1 MLATNRIN
9 RTRTSRASSLFALAA
24 LFLLSLAAASPANAQ
39 NPAVVFS
46 YTNGVSGVC
55 SSPSLLYA
63 GGCDYAGTVDQLA
76 ANARGDV
83 FASVSENNVGYILE
97 VPANGSQ
104 QVQLLTGL
112 GNPYGANSVYVDKNN
127 NIYVPNASDAN
138 VVYIP
143 FVNGAYAENVNYGT
157 LSKCSAFPVP
167 ATTTTD
173 CIVPLNYPGSLGYYV
188 SAGALGMDGAG
199 NLYMISKYCGGG
211 CVASGT
217 DILFEVLASNGN
229 FVILDSTL
237 GNDSGSEIAV
247 NNAGDIFITNY
258 GSLYEYKHSAN
269 TTRISAYSQN
279 GPDGV
284 QMDASGNLYVTENS
298 AAEILEYPY
307 IDGDYGLPGGNS
319 FIVSNQLG
327 SGYTSQASQGIAVA
341 GSGKITYAGNYPNSL
356 STLTVGNLA
365 FGSTPINTTSGSS
378 TLNMVFNTA
387 ETFGSIKTFGP
398 FNATTTCTAASY
410 AAGGN
415 CTVSVTYSSNAVG
428 TQTGELVA
436 YSSTGTVLGT
446 AFLSGV
452 GTGATVNADPGT
464 DDTDGTGYTMPAA
477 VAVDSTGN
485 IFVADSSTGNIYK
498 TTTSSTAAAAV
509 VASGFTAPSA
519 IAVDGA
525 DNLYVAASGEV
536 VEAAYNATAATY
548 GTPTV
553 LFSGL
558 SGPSGLALDSIGN
571 VYIAD
576 SGNSRVVRLASSGG
590 LPLGSQFSTL
600 GTGLATPVALAID
613 NASQNIYIADAG
625 AENVVQVNLLTSSQA
640 TILSGLT
647 TAAGVSVDPSGS
659 LYSVDSGK
667 DTVTRVPFENGGLNP
682 NAAVTLASIVA
693 TPNAIAAD
701 NQGNLYVADTADA
714 VVATDLRS
722 AGLVNFGNVTVGQQ
736 SGIVSGVVSNG
747 GNSSFTL
754 SSPDYTQS
762 GDTSSFA
769 IQSSST
775 CAAGNTLTSGQ
786 SCTLSAIFSPQ
797 TYGPLTD
804 TLALASTPATGTTL
818 AFTGNGSPVLIDTT
832 LKLAVTSSGTPTFGQ
847 PTTITA
853 TLTPASQAS
862 AVPTG
867 TITFV
872 VNGVTVNPPTKLNA
886 AGTSA
891 SITVS
896 LNGGSNTITA
906 SYSGDYFYAST
917 SSSPL
922 TVAVKP
928 STTTTTLSISAP
940 DSNPT
945 AANPST
951 AKSVQTVTLTA
962 TVTPPASGTPT
973 GTVTFYNGTTV
984 LGTANVVPYSPT
996 TKFSEGQATL
1006 AVNTAANPLP
1016 LGTYSITA
1024 TYSGDSNYGGSST
1037 ATASPLLI
1045 SNASV
1050 VLSAS
1055 ASSIVGGS
1063 GTLTLTVVPVA
1074 GFVGAADFT
1083 CSGLPAYSTCSFNPA
1098 YVDLPSG
1105 ATSASVTFSVAINQP
1120 PAIAVPGAVG
1130 GLAHLPGRPAL
1141 AAFLTLFL
1149 LLPTLLLAYARRSQ
1163 RAAGSRFSTMRLTTL
1178 IAFVLLTGCAAA
1190 LSGCGTGSATFNTPA
1205 GTTNITVGAV
1215 ISGTGNTAPTP
1226 ASTVQIQLNVP

>member
-1 MLATNRIN
+1 MQATNRPI
-9 RTRTSRASSLFALAA
+9 RTRTSALFAVAA
-24 LFLLSLAAASPANAQ
+24 LLVLSLAAALPASAQ

-46 YTNGVSGVC
+46 YTSGLSGVC

-83 FASVSENNVGYILE
+83 FGSVSENNVGYILE
-97 VPANGSQ
+97 VPANGGQ

-112 GNPYGANSVYVDKNN
+112 GNPYGANSVYVDTHNN
-127 NIYVPNASDAN
+127 VYVPNASDAN

-143 FVNGAYAENVNYGT
+143 FVNGAYATNVAYSS

-188 SAGALGMDGAG
+188 SAGAIGFDGAG
-199 NLYMISKYCGGG
+199 NMYMISKYCGGG

-237 GNDSGSEIAV
+237 GNDSGAEIAV
-247 NNAGDIFITNY
+247 NAAGDIFVTNY
-258 GSLYEYKHSAN
+258 GSLYEYAHTAN
-269 TTRISAYSQN
+269 TTRISAYNQN
-279 GPDGV
+279 GPGGV
-284 QMDASGNLYVTENS
+284 QMDASGNLYVTES
-298 AAEILEYPY
+298 GAGEILEYPY
-307 IDGDYGLPGGNS
+307 ANGTYGLPGGNS

-327 SGYTSQASQGIAVA
+327 SPYTDKASQGIAVA
-341 GSGKITYAGNYPNSL
+341 GSGKITYAGDYPNSL

-365 FGSTPINTTSGSS
+365 FGSTTINTTSGAS
-378 TLNMVFNTA
+378 TLNMVFNSA
-387 ETFGSIKTFGP
+387 ETFGSFKTSGP
-398 FNATTTCTAASY
+398 FNATTTCTSTSY

-415 CTVSVTYSSNAVG
+415 CSVSVTYSANAVG

-436 YSSTGTVLGT
+436 YSSSGAVLGT

-452 GTGATVNADPGT
+452 GTSASVNVDPGT
-464 DDTDGTGYTMPAA
+464 NDTDGTGYTAPAA
-477 VAVDSTGN
+477 VAVDGSGN

-498 TTTSSTAAAAV
+498 TATKSAAAATV
-509 VASGFTAPSA
+509 VASGFTSPSA

-525 DNLYVAASGEV
+525 GNLYVADGGGGGEV
-536 VEAAYNATAATY
+536 VEAAYDSTTSTY

-558 SGPSGLALDSIGN
+558 SGPSGLTLDAIGN
-571 VYIAD
+571 LYIAD
-576 SGNSRVVRLASSGG
+576 SGNSRVLRLASSGG

-600 GTGLATPVALAID
+600 GTGLTTPVAVAID
-613 NASQNIYIADAG
+613 NTSNNIYISDSG

-640 TILSGLT
+640 TILGGLS
-647 TAAGVSVDPSGS
+647 TAAGVAVDPSGS

-667 DTVTRVPFENGGLNP
+667 TTITRVPFENGGLNP
-682 NAAVTLASIVA
+682 NAAVTLAAVVTS
-693 TPNAIAAD
+693 PNAIAAD

-714 VVATDLRS
+714 LVATDLRS
-722 AGLVNFGNVTVGQQ
+722 AGLVNFGNITVGQQ
-736 SGIVSGVVSNG
+736 SGTISGVVSNG
-747 GNSSFTL
+747 GNASLTL
-754 SSPDYTQS
+754 ATPDYTQS

-769 IQSSST
+769 VQPSST
-775 CAAGNTLTSGQ
+775 CVSAGTLTSGE
-786 SCTLSAIFSPQ
+786 SCTISAIFSPQ

-804 TLALASTPATGTTL
+804 TLALASTPATGSTL
-818 AFTGNGSPVLIDTT
+818 ALTGNGSPVLIDTT

-853 TLTPASQAS
+853 TLDPASQAS
-862 AVPTG
+862 ASPTG
-867 TITFV
+867 TVTFV
-872 VNGVTVNPPTKLNA
+872 VNGVTINPPTKLNA

-917 SSSPL
+917 SSAPL
-922 TVAVKP
+922 TVAVQP
-928 STTTTTLSISAP
+928 STTTTTLAISAP

-945 AANPST
+945 AGNPST
-951 AKSVQTVTLTA
+951 AKNVQTVTLTA

-996 TKFSEGQATL
+996 AKFSEGQATL
-1006 AVNTAANPLP
+1006 QVNTVANPLP

-1024 TYSGDSNYGGSST
+1024 TYSGDSSYGGSST

-1055 ASSIVGGS
+1055 ANSITGGT
-1063 GTLTLTVVPVA
+1063 GTITLTVTSVA
-1074 GFVGAADFT
+1074 GFTGAADFT
-1083 CSGLPAYSTCSFNPA
+1083 CSGLPAYSACSFNPA
-1098 YVDLPSG
+1098 YVNIPSG
-1105 ATSASVTFSVAINQP
+1105 VNSASVTFSVAINQP

-1130 GLAHLPGRPAL
+1130 GIAHLPGRPAL

-1149 LLPTLLLAYARRSQ
+1149 LLPTLLLAFARRSQ
-1163 RAAGSRFSTMRLTTL
+1163 RASGIRFSAMRLSTL
-1178 IAFVLLTGCAAA
+1178 IAFVLLTGCAVA
-1190 LSGCGTGSATFNTPA
+1190 LSGCGSGNGSFDTPA
-1205 GTTNITVGAV
+1205 GTTTITVGAV
-1215 ISGTGNTAPTP
+1215 ISVAGQTSPPP
-1226 ASTVQIQLNVP
+1226 ASTIQIQLNVQ